1 MSDIL
6 NTLTH
11 RPYPL
16 PASRWRMA
24 QRWNDLLFAHWPIPA
39 DKMAPLL
46 PAGLNVDT
54 FDGYSWI
61 GVVPFWMDQV
71 RTRAIGEHTLTVPST
86 STFCE
91 LNLRTYVRS
100 RTTGLRGVYF
110 FSLDATS
117 AQAVLGARTLF
128 HLPYFL
134 ASMQSQT
141 EADGAIQY
149 SSRRLFSGRSVR
161 FQARYRA
168 TGEITPPS
176 ADGTLEHFLTARY
189 CLFTP
194 HAGRLL
200 VGHIHHLPWPL
211 QPAEAEISINELPA
225 AHGIALPNRPPAL
238 HFSRSLEV
246 YIWSLLPD
254 HEDRNKHQ

>member
-1 MSDIL
+1 
-6 NTLTH
+6 
-11 RPYPL
+11 
-16 PASRWRMA
+16 
-24 QRWNDLLFAHWPIPA
+24 
-39 DKMAPLL
+39 
-46 PAGLNVDT
+46 
-54 FDGYSWI
+54 
-61 GVVPFWMDQV
+61 V
-71 RTRAIGEHTLTVPST
+71 RTRAIGEHTVTVPST

-100 RTTGLRGVYF
+100 RTTGLCGVYF
-110 FSLDATS
+110 FSLDAASTL
-117 AQAVLGARTLF
+117 AVLGARTLF
-128 HLPYFL
+128 HLPYFF

-141 EADGAIQY
+141 EANGDIQY
-149 SSRRLFSGRSVR
+149 SSKRLFSSRSVR

-168 TGEITPPS
+168 TGEIAPPS

-211 QPAEAEISINELPA
+211 QPAEAEISINELAA
-225 AHGIALPNRPPAL
+225 AHGIALPDRPPVL

-246 YIWSLLPD
+246 YIWSLQPD
-254 HEDRNKHQ
+254 HEDRNNTSSEASPSDSYNEQDLYHGGS